1 MYNSG
6 GGGKNP
12 QGEKKTN
19 LNGWSKI
26 QELNNVKCYWKK
38 IYRIYAKNHVAIYQ
52 LWKKWNNLQC

>member
-6 GGGKNP
+6 GGITLK
-12 QGEKKTN
+12 GEKKTN

-26 QELNNVKCYWKK
+26 QELNNVKCCGEKK
-38 IYRIYAKNHVAIYQ
+38 NIEFMQKNYVAIYQ